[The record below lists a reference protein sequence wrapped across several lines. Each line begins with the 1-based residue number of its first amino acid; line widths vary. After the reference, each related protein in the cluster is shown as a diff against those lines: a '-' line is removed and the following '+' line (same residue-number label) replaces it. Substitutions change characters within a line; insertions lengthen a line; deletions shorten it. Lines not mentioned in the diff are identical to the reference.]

1 MGISTSFSVN
11 LAMTFDSPPNPLAHA
26 ALPATQV
33 LTTPRKAIDT
43 LSTGA
48 GSPLKSILP
57 LNGWSINCT
66 FSSVV
71 TSIDKS
77 PLFPPDD
84 DDPPD
89 RIDISLLILDSGRCN
104 SFPRL
109 DIFVIAEADGVCK
122 YKPDREKTRLKMGD
136 TQDLLTP
143 KLCVDADIM
152 RKFYETRLANQTR
165 YADRLTQQKLL
176 DRKALQI
183 GQRRFLASMWRRGGD
198 GGKGNLQQRG
208 GRAGEKNYNMA
219 LRIMM
224 ALQAQ
229 STDHWPQS
237 ARRSILPMDACSVE
251 ETEF

>member
-1 MGISTSFSVN
+1 
-11 LAMTFDSPPNPLAHA
+11 
-26 ALPATQV
+26 
-33 LTTPRKAIDT
+33 
-43 LSTGA
+43 
-48 GSPLKSILP
+48 
-57 LNGWSINCT
+57 
-66 FSSVV
+66 
-71 TSIDKS
+71 
-77 PLFPPDD
+77 
-84 DDPPD
+84 
-89 RIDISLLILDSGRCN
+89 
-104 SFPRL
+104 
-109 DIFVIAEADGVCK
+109 
-122 YKPDREKTRLKMGD
+122 MGD